1 MILRQLWVV
10 VAIFALSCFAFGGQA
25 QSSIK
30 LKRRQLTPGISML
43 VPVDFQPMSDDF
55 LAQKYAYFRKP
66 TVMLSD
72 PYGNID
78 LGVNI
83 TEKYWPQ
90 EDIPLL
96 KDIYKATLAALYTQI
111 HFHKE
116 AVEKIKHRTYVIL
129 EFDAILADEAGE
141 KSAIGVTKPPVKRY
155 YYMMYTV
162 VDNRIV
168 VFNFNAPIQDKAL
181 WQPVADKIMHS
192 VKLKNIQ
199 LPKEQ
204 TPLPDVPSAQPVS
217 R

>member
-1 MILRQLWVV
+1 MVLRQLRVV
-10 VAIFALSCFAFGGQA
+10 VAIFALSCLAFGGQA

-116 AVEKIKHRTYVIL
+116 AVEQIKRRTYVIL
-129 EFDAILADEAGE
+129 EFDAILADEEDE
-141 KSAIGVTKPPVKRY
+141 KSAIGVSKPPVKRY

-168 VFNFNAPIQDKAL
+168 VFNFNAPIHEKVR
-181 WQPVADKIMHS
+181 WQPIADKIMHS

-199 LPKEQ
+199 LPVEKAPE
-204 TPLPDVPSAQPVS
+204 PDVPPTPPVS